1 MKAVCILLVVVAFV
15 AYVAADEIDPVVVE
29 AKAQSAETPQMPTI
43 DGKLQPSNKANKR
56 GLYGWGWGPGFG
68 GYGWGGY
75 PGFYGGWGSPYGF
88 GYGGYGYGYGWGGF
102 YY

>member
-1 MKAVCILLVVVAFV
+1 
-15 AYVAADEIDPVVVE
+15 
-29 AKAQSAETPQMPTI
+29 
-43 DGKLQPSNKANKR
+43 
-56 GLYGWGWGPGFG
+56 
-68 GYGWGGY
+68 Y